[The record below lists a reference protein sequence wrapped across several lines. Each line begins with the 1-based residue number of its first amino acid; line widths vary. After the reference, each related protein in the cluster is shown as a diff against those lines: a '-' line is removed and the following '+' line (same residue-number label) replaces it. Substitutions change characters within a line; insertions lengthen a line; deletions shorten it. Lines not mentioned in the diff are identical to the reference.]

1 MLLFILTLT
10 IIVAGLIAIA
20 NAQPVHPD
28 ITVWNDES
36 ERRLL
41 RERKINVGWW

>member
-1 MLLFILTLT
+1 MLLFVLTLS
-10 IIVAGLIAIA
+10 IIVVGLLAIA
-20 NAQPVHPD
+20 HAHPSEPE

-41 RERKINVGWW
+41 RERKISVGWW